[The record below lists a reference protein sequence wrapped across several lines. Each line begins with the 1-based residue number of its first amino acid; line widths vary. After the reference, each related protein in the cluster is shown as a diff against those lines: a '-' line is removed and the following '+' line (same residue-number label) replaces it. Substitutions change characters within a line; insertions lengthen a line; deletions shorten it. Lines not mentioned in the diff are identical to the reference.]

1 MRGALSGRVFEDGE
15 SGTLS
20 QVRVEIRELSEN
32 WSATALTDHEGNF
45 RLDGIP
51 AGSYFVI
58 VNVPGCVPYEETVQI
73 DSTNSPLLVRLRRA
87 GNAAVNG
94 HGVGSSV
101 SVHELSI
108 PAKARKSVDKG
119 NRLLSDHDAR
129 SAISE
134 YQRAIKVFPDYY
146 EAYYRMGI
154 AEVDQQRGSE
164 AEAAFR
170 KAIELSEDRYAPAQ
184 SGLSLVLCIERHFSE
199 AEAAALAT
207 LEIDA
212 NDPMGHYALALVMY
226 ATGRIPDAE
235 KGTLEALRLRP
246 KFPEAYLLLAQV
258 HARQDNPAAVVAD
271 LDAYLRLD
279 GISPRAEKARSA
291 RAGAQNT
298 LLQQS
303 SGSALAKINP

>member
-1 MRGALSGRVFEDGE
+1 MIFY
-15 SGTLS
+15 
-20 QVRVEIRELSEN
+20 
-32 WSATALTDHEGNF
+32 SATASD
-45 RLDGIP
+45 
-51 AGSYFVI
+51 SFV
-58 VNVPGCVPYEETVQI
+58 
-73 DSTNSPLLVRLRRA
+73 LV
-87 GNAAVNG
+87 G
-94 HGVGSSV
+94 
-101 SVHELSI
+101 
-108 PAKARKSVDKG
+108 
-119 NRLLSDHDAR
+119 RLLSFCR
-129 SAISE
+129 SHSPE
-134 YQRAIKVFPDYY
+134 
-146 EAYYRMGI
+146 
-154 AEVDQQRGSE
+154 
-164 AEAAFR
+164 FR
-170 KAIELSEDRYAPAQ
+170 LCVRRNLPCRHR
-184 SGLSLVLCIERHFSE
+184 LSLVLCIERHFDE
-199 AEAAALAT
+199 AEAAARAT

-298 LLQQS
+298 LLHQS